1 MLRFKILASAVPL
14 IFAGVFAREQ
24 LIADIHP
31 CIAIADASVELAELP
46 WQAGRQVSFTA
57 DPTAATVRVQI
68 VDDPASA
75 DFTVV
80 DGEAIA
86 ETDACSSQGPTRLI
100 GIRPSGP
107 PAPTVIY
114 LSRDGDADY
123 RIYVRSRSFTP
134 REAAA
139 LIVGAHD
146 DARDVATGSL

>member
-1 MLRFKILASAVPL
+1 MLRFKILASALPL
-14 IFAGVFAREQ
+14 IVAGIFARAQ

-57 DPTAATVRVQI
+57 DPSEATVRVQI

-80 DGEAIA
+80 DDAATVEA
-86 ETDACSSQGPTRLI
+86 DACGGQGSTRLI
-100 GIRPSGP
+100 GIRASGP

-114 LSRDGDADY
+114 LSREGDADF

-146 DARDVATGSL
+146 ATVERVSQL